1 MQPRVASLVA
11 AYPELDADVFVPY
24 LSDLLLENAGRLPAA
39 ARDEARVLLGVS
51 LPPHAADAL
60 RAALV
65 GESTAACGG
74 SESELPSDAIDED
87 AEGIDSPVAIDSAL
101 ALCDRPGLLFCED
114 FEFVQSPVGPP
125 RSTRSGRCGFRRA
138 TASA

>member
-1 MQPRVASLVA
+1 MSEAKHFDIV
-11 AYPELDADVFVPY
+11 PEHLQRRKSIRLTLRGPSAQH
-24 LSDLLLENAGRLPAA
+24 GREFSWA
-39 ARDEARVLLGVS
+39 VLF
-51 LPPHAADAL
+51 
-60 RAALV
+60 
-65 GESTAACGG
+65 AACGG